1 VISPC
6 DSLKKGLSFP
16 HMSELAAVTDTTF
29 QTEVLQSDTPV
40 LVDFWAAWCGPC
52 RALTPKIEELSA
64 SANFNGKVKFVKM
77 DVDANHQVPSQFGIR
92 GIPTL
97 IVFKGGKM
105 VDQLVGNQPK
115 EVIEKLLEK
124 VI

>member
-1 VISPC
+1 
-6 DSLKKGLSFP
+6 
-16 HMSELAAVTDTTF
+16 MSNLAAVSDTNF
-29 QTEVLQSDTPV
+29 DTEVIKAGTPV

-52 RALTPKIEELSA
+52 KALSPKLEEMS
-64 SANFNGKVKFVKM
+64 SGYTGKVKFVKM

-97 IVFKGGKM
+97 ILFKDGKM

-115 EVIEKLLEK
+115 EVIEQLLSK
-124 VI
+124 AL